1 MVENTGNNKVG
12 KLFGIYMTDGNGLI
26 FLKYLMNMIMT
37 INRCFNRKMGKDLKL
52 KIH

>member
-12 KLFGIYMTDGNGLI
+12 KLFAIYITDGNGLI

-37 INRCFNRKMGKDLKL
+37 KNKQVLQ
-52 KIH
+52 